1 MRKVSREKAFYFFT
15 SIGNYTG
22 ESASSVEDFLE
33 KVKEIDSKSLEFHLC
48 RRDFEKWIREVWGYE
63 ELAEKIS
70 KIEKLNPKREQLRA
84 QIYDTV
90 SNFLEIRKREKQKKP
105 EKAEKTDMKEY
116 LRKLPIPPKEHLY
129 EFKMEKR
136 LKRMLK
142 EQEKKKTKK
151 HEQDGSSEKL

>member
-1 MRKVSREKAFYFFT
+1 MDQRSLGLRGAGRK
-15 SIGNYTG
+15 N
-22 ESASSVEDFLE
+22 
-33 KVKEIDSKSLEFHLC
+33 
-48 RRDFEKWIREVWGYE
+48 
-63 ELAEKIS
+63 S
-70 KIEKLNPKREQLRA
+70 KIEKLNPKRDQLRA

-90 SNFLEIRKREKQKKP
+90 TNFLEIRKREKQKKP

-151 HEQDGSSEKL
+151 HEQDGSS